1 VRVLALLLV
10 LLPLLAA
17 GLVAAQREGGMTA
30 VTLNVV
36 PDSSCGSI
44 VILGGASPGAVSQ
57 YPYTFTAPQGTTLT
71 LSAQP
76 ASGFRLSKWIVN
88 GTEYPA
94 GVLQVTVSGSS
105 LSITAVFTL
114 NVTVAAVRT
123 PVGTVYV
130 STTGL
135 TWVEPSP
142 LRPDVLPVRQAVA
155 AYVNIPS
162 ISWQQATAGDVLN
175 LTSRTVYAP
184 NATYELVLVNRCLET
199 CYPVTFYAYD
209 LDGNLRLQ
217 QTLKNA
223 TYTAPWGSDRA
234 VVYIQV
240 GGQVYG
246 PFLAAAPA
254 PASPIPDWL
263 APLLFLLPLG
273 LFIALGV
280 RASARDAALGML
292 AYAVLAPTL
301 LVLIGLPRTAI
312 PVAGTIA
319 TVAVILL
326 LVDRYAKQ

>member
-1 VRVLALLLV
+1 VRALALLLA

-17 GLVAAQREGGMTA
+17 GLAAAQGQGVTA
-30 VTLNVV
+30 VTLSVV

-44 VILGGASPGAVSQ
+44 VVLSGASPGAVGQ

-76 ASGFRLSKWIVN
+76 APGFRLSKWIVN
-88 GTEYPA
+88 GTEHAP

-114 NVTVAAVRT
+114 NMTVTVVKT

-142 LRPDVLPVRQAVA
+142 LRLDVLPVRQAIN
-155 AYVNIPS
+155 AYVNISS
-162 ISWQQATAGDVLN
+162 ISWQETTARDVLN
-175 LTSRTVYAP
+175 LTSRAAYAP
-184 NATYELVLVNRCLET
+184 SAAYELVLVNRCLET
-199 CYPVTFYAYD
+199 CYPATFYAYD
-209 LDGNLRLQ
+209 LGGNLRLQ
-217 QTLKNA
+217 QTLQNA
-223 TYTAPWGSDRA
+223 TYTAPWDSDRA
-234 VVYIQV
+234 VVYV
-240 GGQVYG
+240 LVNGQLYG

-254 PASPIPDWL
+254 PASPVPGWL

-273 LFIALGV
+273 LFVALGV

-301 LVLIGLPRTAI
+301 LALIGLPRAAI

-319 TVAVILL
+319 TVAVVLL
-326 LVDRYAKQ
+326 LLDRYARQ

>member
-1 VRVLALLLV
+1 VRALALLLA

-17 GLVAAQREGGMTA
+17 GLAAAQQGGGVTA
-30 VTLNVV
+30 VTLSVF

-44 VILGGASPGAVSQ
+44 VVLSGASPGAVSQ

-76 ASGFRLSKWIVN
+76 APGFRLSKWIVN
-88 GTEYPA
+88 GTEYSA

-114 NVTVAAVRT
+114 NMTVTVVKT

-130 STTGL
+130 STTGF

-142 LRPDVLPVRQAVA
+142 LRLDVLPVRQAVN
-155 AYVNIPS
+155 AYVNISS
-162 ISWQQATAGDVLN
+162 ISWRQAAAGDALN
-175 LTSRTVYAP
+175 LSSRAVYAP
-184 NATYELVLVNRCLET
+184 SATYELVLVNRCLET

-217 QTLKNA
+217 QTLQNA

-234 VVYIQV
+234 VVYVQV
-240 GGQVYG
+240 NGQVYG

-254 PASPIPDWL
+254 PASPVPDWL
-263 APLLFLLPLG
+263 APLFFLLPLG
-273 LFIALGV
+273 LFVALGV

-301 LVLIGLPRTAI
+301 LALIGLPRTAI

-326 LVDRYAKQ
+326 LVDRYARQ